1 MRVTESQRDGLKVSS
16 NISTFSNDFIW
27 QLMVCSEVQPWKI
40 SLPIV
45 LTESGM
51 SMVCSEVQS
60 LKAPIPIILT
70 ESGML
75 MACKEVQ
82 SAKALTSILV
92 TESGME

>member
-70 ESGML
+70 ESGMTIFSRDWQCL
-75 MACKEVQ
+75 
-82 SAKALTSILV
+82 KASLPISV
-92 TESGME
+92 TESGM

>member
-1 MRVTESQRDGLKVSS
+1 MRVAESQRDELKVSS
-16 NISTFSNDFIW
+16 RISTFSNDFIW

-70 ESGML
+70 ESGMSIFCRDWQCL
-75 MACKEVQ
+75 
-82 SAKALTSILV
+82 KASLPISV
-92 TESGME
+92 TESGM

>member
-51 SMVCSEVQS
+51 TMDFRDLQP
-60 LKAPIPIILT
+60 LKTNHP
-70 ESGML
+70 
-75 MACKEVQ
+75 
-82 SAKALTSILV
+82 ILV
-92 TESGME
+92 TESGMSIFCRDWQCLKASLPISVTESGM